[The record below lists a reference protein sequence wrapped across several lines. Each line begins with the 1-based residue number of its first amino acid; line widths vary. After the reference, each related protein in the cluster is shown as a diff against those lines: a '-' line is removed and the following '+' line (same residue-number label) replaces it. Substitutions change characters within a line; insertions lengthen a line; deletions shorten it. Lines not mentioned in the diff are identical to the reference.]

1 MRFSSSSTTVAL
13 LICLTLHLHSAQNTN
28 AQSCTT
34 GETTCEKGVTY
45 CSSTGVCEPLSYAPL
60 VKTKQKPATKGKKAF
75 HVIIFS
81 DVQWYF
87 LNCKEA
93 PLSECIYTGF
103 TGPRPQRRDLLDAA
117 AARMGSCVTQLST
130 QLKDV
135 KMAINNGD
143 ITNRGLPDEV
153 NVMETFHKQLQA
165 NMSSKPLLMTLG
177 NHDYFLGD
185 EDASVRS
192 ISYFETA
199 IKAFASRT
207 KLRNI
212 DYDSTDVVYNA
223 FTKRNEKYSRGS
235 MAYSVEY
242 NKYVFIILNW
252 AVALRSGEYTAQFEA
267 VDERNG
273 NATHFIDVTAV
284 TQWLKDELAN
294 SKKKKRKVVLVPH
307 AWKGLRLYTQ
317 RVSGM
322 SDVLYDSSVIA
333 VLSSHVHDAYG
344 FDNDW
349 EIGSGTSTR
358 TIPLF
363 YSGSASY
370 NKLIAVKMRAR
381 KKGLRV
387 KVYDTKTVPCVKT
400 SSTSTST
407 D

>member
-1 MRFSSSSTTVAL
+1 MIFPKLVQFLLCFSL
-13 LICLTLHLHSAQNTN
+13 LLLCTIIENTA

-34 GETTCEKGVTY
+34 GEVTCEKGVTY
-45 CSSTGVCEPLSYAPL
+45 CSSKEVCQPLSYKPL
-60 VKTKQKPATKGKKAF
+60 VRTKQKPATKGKTAF

-87 LNCKEA
+87 LICKEA
-93 PLSECIYTGF
+93 PISECIYTNF
-103 TGPRPQRRDLLDAA
+103 NGPRPQRRGLLDAA
-117 AARMGSCVTQLST
+117 AARMGACVTQLST
-130 QLKDV
+130 QLKDA
-135 KMAINNGD
+135 KMAVNNGD
-143 ITNRGLPDEV
+143 ITNRGLVDEV
-153 NVMETFHKQLQA
+153 IVMENFHTELQA
-165 NMSSKPLLMTLG
+165 NLSSTPLLVTLG

-199 IKAFASRT
+199 IKSFASRT

-212 DYDSTDVVYNA
+212 DYDTTQIIYNA
-223 FTKRNEKYSRGS
+223 FTKRNEKYTRGS

-252 AVALRSGEYTAQFEA
+252 AVALRTGEYKAQFEA

-284 TQWLKDELAN
+284 TEWLKDELAN
-294 SKKKKRKVVLVPH
+294 AKKKNRNVVLVPH
-307 AWKGLRLYTQ
+307 AWSGLRLYTQ

-322 SDVLYDSSVIA
+322 TDVLYDSTVIA

-344 FDNDW
+344 FDHDW
-349 EIGSGTSTR
+349 EIGSGENTR
-358 TIPLF
+358 TVPVY

-370 NKLIAVKMRAR
+370 NKLLAVKMRAK
-381 KKGLRV
+381 KKGLIA
-387 KVYDTKTVPCVKT
+387 KVYDTKTVPCVRT
-400 SSTSTST
+400 FNTSTRS